1 MSEDAEKPGRPQVS
15 VVIPTFRR
23 PETTVRAVRGVLA
36 QTYAELDV
44 IVVDDYSGDG
54 TAEAVERLADQLG
67 ETRIR
72 VLRLEK
78 NSGPGE
84 ARNRGMAEAR
94 GEFIAF
100 LDSDDELEPESIERR
115 VQFLRVNPECPLV
128 YSRMQYALS
137 DRVRPTVP
145 REPLGAA
152 ERQGAGFTNALIV
165 RRGLGTSAMMGRA
178 EAMRRCPFDPRLKGV
193 DDWHFALEMAK
204 TGPIGF
210 VPEALTIVHAENE
223 AEGERVTFDIDAES
237 ERLFIELHRAE
248 FDAAPRAEAAVLYK
262 LAMRAIRTGQRNL
275 ARDYLVRVRML
286 DPADRKARVILAI
299 VRVGLGGALP
309 ALLKLRWKL
318 ILALGLLR

>member
-1 MSEDAEKPGRPQVS
+1 MSEDAEQHARPQVS
-15 VVIPTFRR
+15 VIIPTYRR
-23 PETTVRAVRGVLA
+23 PEATVRAVRSVLA
-36 QTYAELDV
+36 QTFADLEI
-44 IVVDDYSGDG
+44 IVVDDCSGDG
-54 TAEAVERLADQLG
+54 TAEAVEGLARDLD
-67 ETRIR
+67 EARIR
-72 VLRLEK
+72 VVRLET
-78 NSGPGE
+78 NRGPGE
-84 ARNRGMAEAR
+84 ARNRGMVEAR

-115 VQFLRVNPECPLV
+115 VRFLRANPECPLV

-137 DRVRPTVP
+137 PTVRLTVP
-145 REPLGAA
+145 REPLGGD
-152 ERQGAGFTNALIV
+152 ERQGAGFTEALIV

-178 EAMRRCPFDPRLKGV
+178 EAMCRCSFDPRLKGV

-262 LAMRAIRTGQRNL
+262 LAMRAIRTGRRGL
-275 ARDYLVRVRML
+275 ARNYLVQVRRL
-286 DPADRKARVILAI
+286 DPADRKARVILA
-299 VRVGLGGALP
+299 VLHAGLGRALP

-318 ILALGLLR
+318 ILAFGLVR